1 MVISIK
7 KISFWNRTSVREISM
22 KILVYIILSLG
33 AIFFLFPFFWMVST
47 SLKPSTQVLLWPP
60 KWIPEPIMWRNYLDA
75 WQLAPTGL
83 FFKNTFFYVITV
95 TIGSVIS
102 CSLVAFGF
110 ARLRFR
116 GRNILFFILLGTLM
130 IPQQVVMIPRYILF
144 SYLGWINTYKPL
156 VIPAYF
162 GAPFFIFLLRQ
173 FLMTIP
179 RELDDAAKIDGCG
192 WLGIFWRIT
201 IPLEKPALGIIAI
214 FSFTWTWNDFMNPLI
229 YLNDIEKLSLIH
241 I

>member
-95 TIGSVIS
+95 TIGKYCLLSPFS
-102 CSLVAFGF
+102 FFSLLP
-110 ARLRFR
+110 RSITFR
-116 GRNILFFILLGTLM
+116 G
-130 IPQQVVMIPRYILF
+130 
-144 SYLGWINTYKPL
+144 
-156 VIPAYF
+156 
-162 GAPFFIFLLRQ
+162 
-173 FLMTIP
+173 
-179 RELDDAAKIDGCG
+179 
-192 WLGIFWRIT
+192 
-201 IPLEKPALGIIAI
+201 
-214 FSFTWTWNDFMNPLI
+214 
-229 YLNDIEKLSLIH
+229 
-241 I
+241 